1 MAAEA
6 APSSNDQAPKVDAK
20 AAEADATHNKA
31 GQQESA
37 AAPSSSADGKQATPP
52 AGKATFVHTKQHVED
67 RQNAEALA
75 ARFAHTKQNIAAI
88 SGTANA
94 PGARFTLTRQEAA
107 LAASE
112 GGETAAPLADADVDG
127 ASTKESD
134 DGPASGETAAAKNGG
149 TADKPADKAKAAG
162 EVPAAADDP
171 QEARSPRP
179 MLTGVPPAA
188 EPPSKVPV
196 DSSKTF
202 VGPNGTYYDEAW
214 RWMDWRGQIRSWNWP
229 AALTFGHW
237 FAYRRLYW
245 HACAYLAWIGVLV
258 AALVN
263 GIHVALVVG
272 AALLVAVL
280 TGQYANTLYLR
291 MFRRAV
297 THVTENGEGDY
308 AALTAQ
314 LAAAGGVSVKAPWV
328 MAGAVGTVSTAALAV
343 TYWWRDGFSINVWP
357 F

>member
-1 MAAEA
+1 MAEV
-6 APSSNDQAPKVDAK
+6 APSSNDPTSKVDAK
-20 AAEADATHNKA
+20 ADVGRQEAEQREPDA
-31 GQQESA
+31 GRPSA
-37 AAPSSSADGKQATPP
+37 ADGKQDGPP
-52 AGKATFVHTKQHVED
+52 AGKATFANTKQHVAD
-67 RQNAEALA
+67 RQDAGDLA
-75 ARFAHTKQNIAAI
+75 TRFAHTKQNIAAI
-88 SGTANA
+88 SDAANA

-107 LAASE
+107 LA
-112 GGETAAPLADADVDG
+112 V
-127 ASTKESD
+127 SD
-134 DGPASGETAAAKNGG
+134 DGEAATAEADGGAAPSETDDRPAG
-149 TADKPADKAKAAG
+149 TATNG
-162 EVPAAADDP
+162 EATASPDETPDQPTGKAADDASTTTAEP
-171 QEARSPRP
+171 GKTDDTRP

-229 AALTFGHW
+229 AALTFGLW

-245 HACAYLAWIGVLV
+245 HAGVYLIWIGALV

-263 GIHVALVVG
+263 GVHVALVTG
-272 AALLVAVL
+272 AALLIAGL
-280 TGQYANTLYLR
+280 TGQYANTLYLQ

-297 THVTENGEGDY
+297 THVTEKGEGDY

-314 LAAAGGVSVKAPWV
+314 LAAAGGVSMKAPWL
-328 MAGAVGTVSTAALAV
+328 MAGAVGVLSAATLAT
-343 TYWWRDGFSINVWP
+343 TYWWRDGFSINIWP